1 MPPGP
6 SALPM
11 AHRETLTYRE
21 VGVDHGAISRS
32 LRGFLRAV
40 HPPRPSGHGR
50 LKLGPGHF
58 SGLLQVGRETLAIT
72 TDGVG
77 TKVLLAEQLDR
88 WEEVGEDLVAVNVND
103 LSAVGARPL
112 ALLDYLAM
120 PRPEERVL
128 RAIGRGVG
136 RGLRRAGCGL
146 VGGETAVVPELHRAP
161 DLSGTALGYFPPGR
175 PPVTG
180 ERIRPGDVALGL
192 PSSGFHANGYTLV
205 RRLVERA
212 GLSLRSPLPGG
223 GLPLGRRLLAP
234 SRIYTRGLEALLA
247 ERLPVGLAHVT
258 GGGARNL
265 ARLNPKVGF
274 RLDGWPPPRGLFRW
288 VADLS
293 GLGAEELYQT
303 FNMGVGFVVVVRP
316 SHVDRARAVLAR
328 SGERNVS
335 ILGRAV
341 ASPGVHLSGLG
352 VRYEGY

>member
-1 MPPGP
+1 MVR
-6 SALPM
+6 
-11 AHRETLTYRE
+11 REALTYRS
-21 VGVDHGAISRS
+21 VGVDHQAISRS

-40 HPPRPSGHGR
+40 RPPRPSGHGR
-50 LKLGPGHF
+50 LRLGPGHF
-58 SGLLQVGRETLAIT
+58 SGLVQVGRETLALT

-120 PRPEERVL
+120 PRPEERIL

-136 RGLRRAGCGL
+136 RGLRRARCGL

-205 RRLVERA
+205 RRLVERE
-212 GLSLRSPLPGG
+212 GLRLGSPLPGG
-223 GLPLGRRLLAP
+223 GAPLGRRLLAP
-234 SRIYTRGLEALLA
+234 SRIYTPAVEALLA
-247 ERLPVGLAHVT
+247 EKIPVGLAHVT
-258 GGGARNL
+258 GGGVRNL
-265 ARLNPKVGF
+265 ARLRSGVGF
-274 RLDGWPPPRGLFRW
+274 LLEGWPKPSGLFRW

-293 GLGAEELYQT
+293 GLGPEELYQT
-303 FNMGVGFVVVVRP
+303 FNMGVGFVVVVR
-316 SHVDRARAVLAR
+316 SSSVDRALATLAR
-328 SGERNVS
+328 AGEPKVWV
-335 ILGRAV
+335 LGRAV
-341 ASPGVHLSGLG
+341 ATPGVHLPALG

>member
-1 MPPGP
+1 MPRG
-6 SALPM
+6 SSVSSM
-11 AHRETLTYRE
+11 VRREALTYRSM
-21 VGVDHGAISRS
+21 GVDHQAISRS

-40 HPPRPSGHGR
+40 HPPRPRGHGR

-58 SGLLQVGRETLAIT
+58 SGLLQVGRETLALT

-77 TKVLLAEQLDR
+77 TKVLLAQALDR

-112 ALLDYLAM
+112 ALLDYLAL
-120 PRPEERVL
+120 PRPEERLL

-136 RGLRRAGCGL
+136 RGLRRARCGL

-175 PPVTG
+175 LPVTG

-212 GLSLRSPLPGG
+212 GLSLRSPLPGD

-234 SRIYTRGLEALLA
+234 SRIYTVALEALLA
-247 ERLPVGLAHVT
+247 GGVPVGLAHIT
-258 GGGARNL
+258 GGGVRNL
-265 ARLNPKVGF
+265 ARLNPSVGF
-274 RLDGWPPPRGLFRW
+274 RLEGWPEPRGLFRW

-316 SHVDRARAVLAR
+316 SRVDRALKILTRH
-328 SGERNVS
+328 GERRVWV
-335 ILGRAV
+335 LGRAV
-341 ASPGVHLSGLG
+341 TSPGVHLPALR